1 MGAAR
6 LFPFK
11 RHPEQRTAAPFVVLC
26 LFTLL
31 MLAASTAVGDVVT
44 LDTVDQGIAAYDR
57 GDYPR
62 AFEVFDDLADDHP
75 AQPRGRVQ

>member
-31 MLAASTAVGDVVT
+31 MLAASTAVGDVGT
-44 LDTVDQGIAAYDR
+44 LDTVD
-57 GDYPR
+57 
-62 AFEVFDDLADDHP
+62 L
-75 AQPRGRVQ
+75 

>member
-1 MGAAR
+1 MAAAR

-11 RHPEQRTAAPFVVLC
+11 RRPEQRTAAPFVVLC

-31 MLAASTAVGDVVT
+31 MLAASTAVGT